1 MSHCTLVLVQSLDRL
16 LQNLT
21 KIPTDLLRLPSLK
34 NNLLVHHCVQRCD
47 ESRFQLCPDDHRRR
61 VWRRPRQRADA
72 AFAIAYH
79 TGPQPEV
86 MVWCLSHTS
95 LASQISLLWNMIGR
109 RLPLPG
115 NVDDL
120 AQRLEQIWQE
130 IPQETIRGRDID
142 KFELQMSKASS
153 YTSKSTATYLPKK
166 ESETGIMFFLFDKIP
181 VKSPDTSSME
191 FCAFGLIK
199 PALGKRHTRTLNGLW
214 GTVQDGGSRIGI
226 TVQRKSLLS

>member
-1 MSHCTLVLVQSLDRL
+1 MRLLEDADKNGWTVADFSVMMVPKATAEREDRL
-16 LQNLT
+16 
-21 KIPTDLLRLPSLK
+21 IGRIVFS
-34 NNLLVHHCVQRCD
+34 D

-130 IPQETIRGRDID
+130 IPQETIRSLRAGMAAG
-142 KFELQMSKASS
+142 LSGSSVSHATQM
-153 YTSKSTATYLPKK
+153 TECL
-166 ESETGIMFFLFDKIP
+166 ETGAPLCA
-181 VKSPDTSSME
+181 VKDLM
-191 FCAFGLIK
+191 I
-199 PALGKRHTRTLNGLW
+199 
-214 GTVQDGGSRIGI
+214 
-226 TVQRKSLLS
+226 